1 MRATSAP
8 PLALVPP
15 RKTIRITHVT
25 AGSNL
30 TCSEIHD
37 SGERPLLLTHRRWPL
52 PGHLLLNNTHTHTH
66 IAAHPIM
73 KIKTLFTIATAAFCL
88 LNAGSLS
95 AKEFKLPNAD
105 FAIATVDIPKS
116 WKPEAIDNGVEA
128 QTEDTSFY
136 LSIVAAGTGKSVDED
151 ISATEDMI
159 KEHKVKID
167 ESSQKTGAGKVNGFE
182 TKSFTIKG
190 KDEDGP
196 CTVTI
201 LLVSIKDKV
210 LIFTY
215 WFTDS
220 ELSKHEK
227 EVDAI
232 QASLKAS

>member
-1 MRATSAP
+1 M
-8 PLALVPP
+8 
-15 RKTIRITHVT
+15 KTKT
-25 AGSNL
+25 
-30 TCSEIHD
+30 
-37 SGERPLLLTHRRWPL
+37 LLTL
-52 PGHLLLNNTHTHTH
+52 VITALGLLNT
-66 IAAHPIM
+66 
-73 KIKTLFTIATAAFCL
+73 
-88 LNAGSLS
+88 GSLC

-105 FAIATVDIPKS
+105 FAIASVDIPKS

-136 LSIVAAGTGKSVDED
+136 LAIVAAGTGKSAAAD
-151 ISATEDMI
+151 IEETEAML

-167 ESSQKTGAGKVNGFE
+167 ESSQKTGKGQVNGFE
-182 TKSFTIKG
+182 TQSFTIKG

-227 EVDAI
+227 EVEAI
-232 QASLKAS
+232 QASLKAGS

>member
-1 MRATSAP
+1 MKVRNTLTSLKAIIYSGFLVGAA
-8 PLALVPP
+8 LAFP
-15 RKTIRITHVT
+15 
-25 AGSNL
+25 
-30 TCSEIHD
+30 
-37 SGERPLLLTHRRWPL
+37 
-52 PGHLLLNNTHTHTH
+52 
-66 IAAHPIM
+66 
-73 KIKTLFTIATAAFCL
+73 ATA
-88 LNAGSLS
+88 S
-95 AKEFKLPNAD
+95 AKAFKLPNDD
-105 FAIATVDIPKS
+105 FAIATIDIPAS
-116 WKPEAIDNGVEA
+116 WKPEAVDNGVEA

-136 LSIVAAGTGKSVDED
+136 ISIVAAGTDKGVEED
-151 ISATEDMI
+151 VKATKDML

-167 ESSQKTGAGKVNGFE
+167 ESTQKTGKGQVNGFE

-232 QASLKAS
+232 QASLKASS

>member
-1 MRATSAP
+1 
-8 PLALVPP
+8 
-15 RKTIRITHVT
+15 
-25 AGSNL
+25 
-30 TCSEIHD
+30 
-37 SGERPLLLTHRRWPL
+37 
-52 PGHLLLNNTHTHTH
+52 
-66 IAAHPIM
+66 M
-73 KIKTLFTIATAAFCL
+73 KIQNLITIATAALSL
-88 LNAGSLS
+88 LSAGSLS

-105 FAIATVDIPKS
+105 FAIASVDIPDS
-116 WKPEAIDNGVEA
+116 WEPEAIDNGVEA
-128 QTEDTSFY
+128 QTKDTSFY
-136 LSIVAAGTGKSVDED
+136 LSIVAAGTGKSVEED

-167 ESSQKTGAGKVNGFE
+167 ESSQKTGKGKVNGFDTE
-182 TKSFTIKG
+182 SFTIKG

-232 QASLKAS
+232 QSSLKAS

>member
-1 MRATSAP
+1 MK
-8 PLALVPP
+8 VQ
-15 RKTIRITHVT
+15 TI
-25 AGSNL
+25 L
-30 TCSEIHD
+30 T
-37 SGERPLLLTHRRWPL
+37 TF
-52 PGHLLLNNTHTHTH
+52 
-66 IAAHPIM
+66 IAA
-73 KIKTLFTIATAAFCL
+73 LGL

-105 FAIATVDIPKS
+105 FAIATINIPGS
-116 WKPEAIDNGVEA
+116 WKPEAVDNGVEA

-136 LSIVAAGTGKSVDED
+136 LSVVAAGTEKGVNED
-151 ISATEDMI
+151 IDATKDML

-167 ESSQKTGAGKVNGFE
+167 EATQKSGKGNVNGFPTE
-182 TKSFTIKG
+182 SVTMKG

-196 CTVTI
+196 CTITI
-201 LLVSIKDKV
+201 LIVSIKDKV

-232 QASLKAS
+232 QNSLKAAS